1 MSLTTK
7 IRYTNSD
14 GTLCTKTTRRFH
26 ATTLYG
32 EILTWIAEWWGHRK
46 FYIEI
51 KDEFGEFVDFDQI
64 YFDEFHPYR
73 VDRQTQNSG
82 AQPTTK
88 TPPFIELLL
97 KKKHNRTQNFT
108 QNGLQQASNAIL
120 STDVQQSHTADSVVE
135 QPQDDREPASS
146 SSYSSRL
153 YSFDGEVE
161 LDKDGPIKFEVD
173 VNHFLRDQ
181 YDCEKSLVCIQGSKK
196 DLEGNALKKKVEPK
210 VKIQK
215 EISPEEIHNWNLI
228 ILEAIH
234 KGHPRKRL
242 GRVSKTSEIFGD
254 DERGCLEG
262 KRTLFY
268 NAWRDF
274 VISGGNKADQTDL
287 SINDVTQK
295 ESQECTKLL
304 KKYVKIPLTK
314 TILEVGV
321 NLSLQTQVIPGTK
334 THSQP
339 MKKFC
344 SLANRYSDDTEY
356 ATDRLALL
364 LENNEKPLWNTLAL
378 SKSMAFGK
386 KKEMIQCK
394 EVSTIDREFCEL
406 IAELKMKRKKNFNQP
421 MIELKRLQKARQ
433 PKKHCEQTMATSLV
447 TSHEALLL
455 NDCCLQRVENLT
467 SFYNQQSQEANIPM
481 GMQHHIEASSDR
493 MTINRSI
500 SKELATSVVQL
511 IAPVNFQVS
520 NTENLL
526 DKIHQEL
533 DDSLE
538 QPKLTQNI
546 DNSRM
551 EIDLGSQNGNVNGT
565 HVNSSLYSN
574 HLPNDLNLHLDFNS
588 EETPEYPDYLQDL
601 GQVDPNT
608 NAFSETIENLSP
620 SSWQFFN
627 HSANCSGDFGNDV
640 GENSTD
646 LTLMANAEGKESF

>member
-88 TPPFIELLL
+88 TPLFIELLL
-97 KKKHNRTQNFT
+97 KKNTIELKIS
-108 QNGLQQASNAIL
+108 LKM
-120 STDVQQSHTADSVVE
+120 SHSPADSVVE

-181 YDCEKSLVCIQGSKK
+181 YDCEKSLVCIQGK
-196 DLEGNALKKKVEPK
+196 
-210 VKIQK
+210 
-215 EISPEEIHNWNLI
+215 
-228 ILEAIH
+228 
-234 KGHPRKRL
+234 
-242 GRVSKTSEIFGD
+242 
-254 DERGCLEG
+254 G